1 MKLAIFWLII
11 VGALI
16 LAYVFYQSRRSSNDL
31 DVEPHAAQ
39 EIEKAKR
46 Q

>member
-1 MKLAIFWLII
+1 MKPAILWLII

-16 LAYVFYQSRRSSNDL
+16 LAYAFYQSRRSSNAL

>member
-1 MKLAIFWLII
+1 MKPAILWLII
-11 VGALI
+11 AGVLI
-16 LAYVFYQSRRSSNDL
+16 LAYAFYQSRRSSNDL
-31 DVEPHAAQ
+31 DVEPHAAE